1 MKNVIHA
8 LIWAI
13 AILVTSFVM
22 AQNGF
27 EWTECGSKMGPGG
40 PQMGSRWTQDRAVTR
55 PKMAQ

>member
-27 EWTECGSKMGPGG
+27 EKSTTSTVVLMMVMAATATLITSKR
-40 PQMGSRWTQDRAVTR
+40 SCAVCR
-55 PKMAQ
+55 

>member
-8 LIWAI
+8 LIWAF

-27 EWTECGSKMGPGG
+27 EKSTISTLTLMMVLAATLTLTTSKRSCAV
-40 PQMGSRWTQDRAVTR
+40 SR
-55 PKMAQ
+55 

>member
-22 AQNGF
+22 AQSGF
-27 EWTECGSKMGPGG
+27 EKSAISTLTLMMVMAATLTLITIKRSC
-40 PQMGSRWTQDRAVTR
+40 AVCR
-55 PKMAQ
+55 